1 MTVPMVVG
9 GFGLGICAGAVV
21 LARVAQRTDGS
32 VLAAALW
39 HAGYNMTSATA
50 ASRAVIAA
58 VTTTA
63 VMLWAVALLIGAGRH
78 GGRTTLFVET
88 RNNEGA
94 LPRRFKQFERIA
106 IAKPDL
112 APYGRAAVESLQN
125 LQIWR
130 EVEKKVIYAQNV
142 SQAKQYAATGNAEA
156 ALIPLALV
164 KPGEGTHIELEEKL
178 HQPIDQAL
186 GIVKESTKQS
196 QARRLVDFLLSPEGR
211 DLLMKNGYNA
221 PSLTIGLLQ

>member
-106 IAKPDL
+106 VRILNLNL
-112 APYGRAAVESLQN
+112 ASAGTGLHVISKDDAIMLQGGDTAGEIRDSQYDAV
-125 LQIWR
+125 
-130 EVEKKVIYAQNV
+130 
-142 SQAKQYAATGNAEA
+142 
-156 ALIPLALV
+156 P
-164 KPGEGTHIELEEKL
+164 P
-178 HQPIDQAL
+178 P
-186 GIVKESTKQS
+186 
-196 QARRLVDFLLSPEGR
+196 
-211 DLLMKNGYNA
+211 
-221 PSLTIGLLQ
+221 GLLTLTARHRP

>member
-1 MTVPMVVG
+1 MVVG

-78 GGRTTLFVET
+78 GGRTALFVET
-88 RNNEGA
+88 
-94 LPRRFKQFERIA
+94 
-106 IAKPDL
+106 
-112 APYGRAAVESLQN
+112 
-125 LQIWR
+125 
-130 EVEKKVIYAQNV
+130 AQ
-142 SQAKQYAATGNAEA
+142 
-156 ALIPLALV
+156 
-164 KPGEGTHIELEEKL
+164 
-178 HQPIDQAL
+178 
-186 GIVKESTKQS
+186 
-196 QARRLVDFLLSPEGR
+196 
-211 DLLMKNGYNA
+211 
-221 PSLTIGLLQ
+221 